1 MRRREIIRILM
12 ERDGMTKEEAREE
25 LNEVIEGMRE
35 LIAEG
40 RFIEAEDYFSEE
52 LGLEPDYII

>member
-12 ERDGMTKEEAREE
+12 YRDGMTKEEAREE

-40 RFIEAEDYFSEE
+40 RYTEAEDYFSEE